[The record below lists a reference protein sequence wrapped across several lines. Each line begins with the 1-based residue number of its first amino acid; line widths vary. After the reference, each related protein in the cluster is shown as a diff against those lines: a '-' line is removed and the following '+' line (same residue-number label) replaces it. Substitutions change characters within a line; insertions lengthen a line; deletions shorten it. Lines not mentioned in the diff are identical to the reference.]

1 MNQEKGKEKTPK
13 VGVFICRCGGNIS
26 DVVNVDDVKLQ
37 LGDYDNVVHADVDTF
52 MCSSGGQNKIIE
64 KLEDGTI
71 NKVVVASCSPKLHLN
86 TFRKAVKRAGLNPYE
101 YEHVNIREQ
110 DSWAHPHQKKEAT
123 TKAVSL
129 IRAGVEK
136 VSLSDPLEKI
146 KVDIYD
152 NVAVIG
158 GGLAGMQSAL
168 RLAENGHHVDL
179 IEKSDQLGGFVNNL
193 GIIFP
198 TEKLANELIDKLET
212 RIENNPNITVHLN
225 SNVTSYEGSIGD
237 FTIAM
242 EVPTTV
248 NEYLQ
253 QEKQVIKA
261 GVIVIASGFKPY
273 EPQKDE
279 FGYGQPNV
287 ITTVQLTNFLKPGG
301 QFDKKLEL
309 NKKKINSIGF
319 IYCVGS
325 RQIDGVH
332 EPGPSGKLNTHCSRI
347 CCTTALGLA
356 NQIKTKYP
364 DTNIFNF
371 YRDIRTYGRY
381 QEQNYY
387 EKASRNGVVFLK
399 HPDDELPVVEKT
411 EKSINVTVK
420 DQLTFGEEITVPVD
434 LLVLVVGMEAPNQET
449 IVEDLGISTGHDG
462 FLLEV
467 HPKLQPVEVAQGG
480 IFLAGTAQS
489 PMDMTETSSSAGA
502 ASSKASILLNKKIA
516 ELEPFIAEV
525 NEVLCDGNGI
535 CASECTYEALTLVTK
550 TVNGVQKTV
559 AEVNA
564 TKCSGCG
571 ACVAVCPK
579 NAIDVKGFKLKAF
592 EGMVDAIVKEV
603 Q

>member
-1 MNQEKGKEKTPK
+1 MNQNKEKGKTPK
-13 VGVFICRCGGNIS
+13 IGVFICRCGGNIS
-26 DVVNVDDVKLQ
+26 DVVGVDDVKLQ
-37 LGDYDNVVHADVDTF
+37 IENYDNVAHVDVDTF

-64 KLEDGTI
+64 KLNDGTI
-71 NKVVVASCSPKLHLN
+71 NKVVVASCSPKLHQN
-86 TFRKAVKRAGLNPYE
+86 TFRKAVMRAGLNPYE

-123 TKAVSL
+123 IKAVSL

-136 VSLSDPLEKI
+136 VSFSDPLEKV
-146 KVDIYD
+146 KVDIHD
-152 NVAVIG
+152 NVAIIG

-168 RLAENGHHVDL
+168 RLADNGHNVDL
-179 IEKSDQLGGFVNNL
+179 IEKEDQLGGFANNL

-198 TEKLANELIDKLET
+198 TEKSASELINKLVT
-212 RIENNPNITVHLN
+212 QVTNNPHITVHLN
-225 SNVTSYEGSIGD
+225 SNVKKYEGSIGN
-237 FTIAM
+237 FNISI

-248 NEYLQ
+248 NEYL
-253 QEKQVIKA
+253 ENEVKIISA
-261 GVIVIASGFKPY
+261 GVIVIATGFKPY
-273 EPQKDE
+273 EPKVNE
-279 FGYGQPNV
+279 FGYGKTNV
-287 ITTVQLTNFLKPGG
+287 ITTVQLTNFLKHGG
-301 QFDKKLEL
+301 QFEKKLEL

-332 EPGPSGKLNTHCSRI
+332 EPGPSGKLNSHCSRI

-356 NQIKTKYP
+356 NQIKERFP

-387 EKASRNGVVFLK
+387 ERASRNGIVFLK
-399 HPDDELPVVEKT
+399 HADDELPVIDTSDKN
-411 EKSINVTVK
+411 INVTVK

-434 LLVLVVGMEAPNQET
+434 LLVLVVGMEAPNQES
-449 IVEDLGISTGHDG
+449 IIEDLGISTGHDG
-462 FLLEV
+462 FMLEV

-489 PMDMTETSSSAGA
+489 PMDMIETSSSAGA
-502 ASSKASILLNKKIA
+502 ASSKASILLNKKVA

-525 NEVLCDGNGI
+525 NEFLCDGNGL
-535 CASECTYEALTLVTK
+535 CASECTYEAINLVPK
-550 TVNGVQKTV
+550 NINGIQKTI
-559 AEVNA
+559 ASVNA
-564 TKCSGCG
+564 TKCTGCG
-571 ACVAVCPK
+571 ICVAVCPK
-579 NAIDVKGFKLKAF
+579 NAIDVKGFKLKSF
-592 EGMVDAIVKEV
+592 EAMVDAIVKEV